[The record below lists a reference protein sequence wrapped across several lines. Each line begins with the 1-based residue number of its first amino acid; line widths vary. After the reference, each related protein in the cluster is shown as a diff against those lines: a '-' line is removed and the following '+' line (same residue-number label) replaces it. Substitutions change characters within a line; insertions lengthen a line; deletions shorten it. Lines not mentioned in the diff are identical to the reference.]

1 MTIRLLLV
9 FLLFT
14 GAGTLVGQ
22 QGLLPPAA
30 GQTLDAPSDLPP
42 AGPDEPEGA
51 EVPEE
56 PGEPVEP
63 AFEAPMDEVD
73 QDEAAIARAIDSF
86 VDAFNRGDAKTLAAH
101 WTEHGDF
108 VTASGQRWQG
118 REEIAERYAAYFA
131 EAVGVA
137 LELHDTRV
145 EMQSPSVAVETGI
158 ARVVA
163 PGEVSAESEYKAI
176 HVKTAA
182 GWKIDS
188 VRETEIPQSPE
199 RDRLMQLD
207 WMVGQW
213 TDRDEQAEITTTSR
227 WATNRSF
234 LVQTF
239 RVFIEDKIDFEGSQI
254 IGWDPLAKA
263 IRSWTFDSD
272 GGFGVGRWSNED
284 GRWTVQTLYVL
295 PDGRTGSATN
305 IYQQVDNDTVVYRSV
320 GRQVDGKILPSIDP
334 ITVVRVQQE

>member
-1 MTIRLLLV
+1 M
-9 FLLFT
+9 LFR
-14 GAGTLVGQ
+14 
-22 QGLLPPAA
+22 
-30 GQTLDAPSDLPP
+30 S
-42 AGPDEPEGA
+42 
-51 EVPEE
+51 
-56 PGEPVEP
+56 
-63 AFEAPMDEVD
+63 
-73 QDEAAIARAIDSF
+73 
-86 VDAFNRGDAKTLAAH
+86 
-101 WTEHGDF
+101 
-108 VTASGQRWQG
+108 

-137 LELHDTRV
+137 LELEDTHV

-158 ARVVA
+158 ARVIA

-188 VRETEIPQSPE
+188 VREIGIPQPPGRDE
-199 RDRLMQLD
+199 RMQQLD
-207 WMVGQW
+207 WMVGEW
-213 TDRDEQAEITTTSR
+213 TDRDEQAEIKTSCR

-234 LVQTF
+234 LVKTF

-263 IRSWTFDSD
+263 IRSWTFDSE

-284 GRWTVQTLYVL
+284 GRWINQTLYVL

-320 GRQVDGKILPSIDP
+320 GRQVDGKILPNIGP
-334 ITVVRVQQE
+334 VTAIRVQEE